1 MRKSQ
6 ALVLTW
12 NDIDFKAVEITI
24 TKSVDYPDGSGP
36 KVTLP
41 KTQAGGRTVPIVYMF
56 IKPLKTAYRDS
67 KSAWGY
73 SRGTPNSSRE
83 EKSVPLGDG
92 YWSVLCDGADS
103 WRWQSADIVTG
114 DAVIHPQSV
123 LILGMEREQTENE
136 AWRREAV

>member
-1 MRKSQ
+1 M
-6 ALVLTW
+6 
-12 NDIDFKAVEITI
+12 
-24 TKSVDYPDGSGP
+24 
-36 KVTLP
+36 
-41 KTQAGGRTVPIVYMF
+41 
-56 IKPLKTAYRDS
+56 
-67 KSAWGY
+67 
-73 SRGTPNSSRE
+73 
-83 EKSVPLGDG
+83 PLGDG